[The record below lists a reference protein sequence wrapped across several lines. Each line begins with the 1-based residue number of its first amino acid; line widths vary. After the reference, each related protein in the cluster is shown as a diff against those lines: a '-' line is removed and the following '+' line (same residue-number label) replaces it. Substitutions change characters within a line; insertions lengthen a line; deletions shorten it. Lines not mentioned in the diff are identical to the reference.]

1 MKTKHLRSK
10 TTYTAFIAASADG
23 KISLKTKTPP
33 DWTSPEDW
41 QFLQKS
47 LATFDAVVVGRN
59 TYQAAATR
67 LRKRNAFVLSSR
79 IKNTQKRGSVTF
91 INPASTD
98 LMAVLSA
105 YKKVAVL
112 GGGAVYQF
120 MLEHRM
126 IDEVFITI
134 EPIIFGRGKDMFS
147 GGTKTNRL
155 VLLSIKQL
163 NKLGTLLIHY
173 RVKK

>member
-1 MKTKHLRSK
+1 M
-10 TTYTAFIAASADG
+10 
-23 KISLKTKTPP
+23 
-33 DWTSPEDW
+33 
-41 QFLQKS
+41 
-47 LATFDAVVVGRN
+47 VGRN

-79 IKNTQKRGSVTF
+79 IKIPKNEGSVTF

-134 EPIIFGRGKDMFS
+134 EPIIFGRGKICLAAAQKQT
-147 GGTKTNRL
+147 G
-155 VLLSIKQL
+155 LSCFQ
-163 NKLGTLLIHY
+163 
-173 RVKK
+173 